1 AGARDL
7 PPERRHLKP
16 YSITS
21 SALVNIRGE
30 IGKPI
35 AFRTRYRI
43 DSNQFLEGVVR
54 ARYGRKR
61 VPKHWNKGLE
71 RLRLSKWQELFPCD
85 ALEHSH
91 MRAKSGV
98 LCWFKAAAV
107 LAVAECIGVAHAQ
120 AQSTGDFFRF
130 NAPHFRSDK
139 YRESLFDSRRWEPQR
154 RKAHR
159 R

>member
-1 AGARDL
+1 GA
-7 PPERRHLKP
+7 K
-16 YSITS
+16 
-21 SALVNIRGE
+21 ALE
-30 IGKPI
+30 
-35 AFRTRYRI
+35 
-43 DSNQFLEGVVR
+43 Q
-54 ARYGRKR
+54 
-61 VPKHWNKGLE
+61 
-71 RLRLSKWQELFPCD
+71 SKWQELFPCD

-107 LAVAECIGVAHAQ
+107 LAVAECVGVAHAQ

-159 R
+159 RSETSRALPRGKEKSKPGQSEPATTKRAVGTIVGTVESVPLPRPRPAFWPEPHTFAEA